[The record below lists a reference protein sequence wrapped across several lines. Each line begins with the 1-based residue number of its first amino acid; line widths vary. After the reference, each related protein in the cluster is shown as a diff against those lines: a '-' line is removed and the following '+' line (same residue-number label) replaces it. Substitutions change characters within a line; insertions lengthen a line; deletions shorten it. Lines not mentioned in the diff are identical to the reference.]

1 MATPQRLSLVQPEQR
16 TQTALDREEG
26 AALDRLVVRQLSV
39 AIPAANIPGGLLVFV
54 FLVYIAPSPVGS
66 GWGSGGLRNLIALVA
81 FMPLA
86 TAIGWRFSQRIGAPV
101 RAWVRAGRIPNERE
115 RELTVRMPL
124 RLTAVSAGIWAAAA
138 VVFTALNAPPSAELA
153 LQVGVTVVL
162 GGLATCALIYLAVE
176 RIQRPVIARALAAGP
191 PPRPG
196 RPGLAVRLVLA
207 WAFGTGV
214 AVLGVALVA
223 GTFLAGGDAS
233 ADRIA
238 VTVLFLSVIALG
250 AGLVAALIAAR
261 SVADPIDSVRRALA
275 EVEAGNVGVEVPV
288 DDGSEV
294 GALQAGFNRMVAGL
308 RERDQIRDLFG
319 RHVGEDVARD
329 ALTRGVE
336 LGGEARQVA
345 VLFVDVVGSTTL
357 AAKHDPADVVETLN
371 RFFAVV
377 VEVATEYGGW
387 VNKFEGDAAL
397 CVFGAPTPH
406 PDPARGALAAGRTL
420 NARLR
425 TELPDVEAAIGL
437 SAGPVV
443 AGNVG
448 AAERYEYTVIGDP
461 VNEAAR
467 LTELAKDSPS
477 RVLASDAIVSAAG
490 AAEAER
496 WAFGESVTLRGRAS
510 PTRVATPI

>member
-1 MATPQRLSLVQPEQR
+1 MATPQRLSLVEPDQPR
-16 TQTALDREEG
+16 QTTWDRQES
-26 AALDRLVVRQLSV
+26 AALDRRVVRRLSV
-39 AIPAANIPGGLLVFV
+39 AIVAANVFGGVLVFV
-54 FLVYIAPSPVGS
+54 FLVYVAPTAVGP
-66 GWGSGGLRNLIALVA
+66 GWDEGSLGNLIAFVI

-86 TAIGWRFSQRIGAPV
+86 TATGWRLSYRIGAPV
-101 RAWVRAGRIPNERE
+101 RAWVRAGRMPDERE
-115 RELTVRMPL
+115 REITVRLPL
-124 RLTAVSAGIWAAAA
+124 LLTAVSAGIWASAALL
-138 VVFTALNAPPSAELA
+138 FSALNAPRSAGLA
-153 LQVGVTVVL
+153 LQVGVTVLL

-176 RIQRPVIARALAAGP
+176 RVQRPVIARALAAGP

-196 RPGLAVRLVLA
+196 RPGLAARLVLA

-214 AVLGVALVA
+214 AVLGVVLVA
-223 GTFLAGGDAS
+223 GASLAGGDAS

-238 VTVLFLSVIALG
+238 VTVLFLSILALG
-250 AGLVAALIAAR
+250 AGLAAALIAAR
-261 SVADPIDSVRRALA
+261 SVADPVDSVRRALA
-275 EVEAGNVGVEVPV
+275 ELEGGNVAIEVPV

-319 RHVGEDVARD
+319 RHVGEDVARE
-329 ALTRGVE
+329 ALTRGIE

-345 VLFVDVVGSTTL
+345 VLFVDVVGSTSL
-357 AAKHDPADVVETLN
+357 AAARDPAEVVEILN

-377 VEVATEYGGW
+377 VEVTTEHGGW

-406 PDPARGALAAGRTL
+406 PDAARGALAAGRTL
-420 NARLR
+420 NVRLR
-425 TELPDVEAAIGL
+425 AELPDVEAAIGL

-477 RVLASDAIVSAAG
+477 RVLASDAIVGAAG

-510 PTRVATPI
+510 PTTVATPS